1 MEKSHQCLKVV
12 IILTLALAS
21 TAAAIVDLDAQGVT
35 DQDGP
40 RDGVYLPGNSISLSW
55 LVYNHGD
62 ETSADY
68 SIEFFIGDYSIG
80 SESSSGIEGAS
91 NDYDTG
97 TFSLPSDIPA
107 GEYSIRMEISCSND
121 NTSGN
126 NETSGSTITIAEL
139 GPPDL
144 SFSSL
149 SVMDHPD
156 DGLFYGGDSIN
167 LDCAVNNIGG
177 TTSDSYT
184 VEFYVDGRSI
194 GSESRSGIAGR
205 ESDGFWPTVSLPSD
219 LAAGSYSITAELSCS
234 NDSDSGNNSSSA
246 SITVGK
252 RMPPNISIVS
262 VNAANG
268 IYEPGDSIN
277 VGIALECSGGQTSGS
292 IDIDFCAS
300 VDTTVSIDD
309 YRIGSTGLG
318 SLQPGESYRSDIMCQ
333 FPGDIPLGKYYIGII
348 ATFPSD
354 GELDTGTA
362 YDPVFVYVGVPS
374 DLLVQSVDATDG
386 TYSSGDLIKVY
397 SLIKNIGGQ
406 ISTDYRVNYYLS
418 RDSTITTQDY
428 SIGYTDRAPLPP
440 GQQHSYEATCRIPS
454 NLSVGDYYVGVIV
467 TCSNDYDP
475 ANNVKRDSRTI
486 VFSQPTDIVAG
497 RAMYQDRDGGEHPI
511 RYALVEICDSGT
523 DGVLATTH
531 TDSNGNYSVR
541 VPTDGATAQDVYVKV
556 CTEGVSGAYPDTT
569 STICRVMDKVFDE
582 IYCLKSDIYHYP
594 EDSPLTVDM
603 VAPDS
608 GGEFMVFDS
617 VVEGFGKAIEFF
629 DIELEG
635 IAVFWPSVEADSFYD
650 PCAVEVHI
658 SQDDRGDRDVIIHE
672 YGHYLTQMN
681 GFAKGDVGDYAG
693 HYWNADLRYSPHY
706 HTNEQARNLAFRE
719 AWASLYSVA
728 VQYGDTWYPY
738 SGDAVYQDLDEE
750 SEWMLEADLEWDFD
764 PDSDYRPGEYF
775 ENMNACALWDIFDDY
790 SASEGHFDRLSDP
803 GLEKIWLVSQQYKP
817 DDILQFWDGW
827 CENYGIEDN
836 ITRIFKAHQM
846 PHGDSGGYQVPENRP
861 PTADAG
867 EDQTVLQTCEW
878 GAWVTLSGS
887 GYDPDGEEVVCSWS
901 ADAVHRTRS
910 DDGAEMSAV
919 FSVGTT
925 TATLKVRDYQYI
937 HEVTDEV
944 EITVIATDP
953 DTWTEPCF

>member
-318 SLQPGESYRSDIMCQ
+318 SLQPGESYSSDIICQ
-333 FPGDIPLGKYYIGII
+333 LPGDIPLGQYYIGII
-348 ATFPSD
+348 ATYPGG
-354 GELDTGTA
+354 GELETGTA
-362 YDPVFVYVGVPS
+362 YDATSVFVGVPS

-386 TYSSGDLIKVY
+386 TYSSGDPINIY

-406 ISTDYRVNYYLS
+406 ISTDYIVSYYLS
-418 RDSTITTQDY
+418 RDTTITTQDY
-428 SIGYTDRAPLPP
+428 SIGYANRAGLPP
-440 GQQHSYEATCRIPS
+440 DEQHSFEATCRIPS
-454 NLSVGDYYVGVIV
+454 NLAVGDYHVGVIV
-467 TCSNDYDP
+467 TCSNDYNPD
-475 ANNVKRDSRTI
+475 NNVNRDSGTI
-486 VFSQPTDIVAG
+486 LISQPTDVVAG
-497 RAMYQDRDGGEHPI
+497 RATYEDRDGGEHPI
-511 RYALVEICDSGT
+511 RYALVEICDGGT
-523 DGVLATTH
+523 DDVIRTTH
-531 TDSNGNYSVR
+531 TDGNGNYSVR
-541 VPTDGATAQDVYVKV
+541 IPNDGATAQDVYVKV
-556 CTEGVSGAYPDTT
+556 CTDGVGGAYPDTT
-569 STICRVMDKVFDE
+569 STICTVRDKIFDE
-582 IYCLKSDIYHYP
+582 IYCLQSDIYHSP
-594 EDSPLTVDM
+594 ADSPLTVDM
-603 VAPDS
+603 VAPES

-617 VVEGFGKAIEFF
+617 VVEGFGKAKEFF
-629 DIELEG
+629 GVELEG
-635 IAVFWPSVEADSFYD
+635 ITVLWPNLEAYSFYD
-650 PCAVEVHI
+650 PCTVEMSI

-672 YGHYLTQMN
+672 YGHYFTQKN
-681 GFAKGDVGDYAG
+681 GFAKGDVGVYGG
-693 HYWNADLRYSPHY
+693 HYWNADLRYRPSSR
-706 HTNEQARNLAFRE
+706 TQEQARNMAFRE
-719 AWASLYSVA
+719 AWASLYSIA
-728 VQYGDTWYPY
+728 VQYGDKWYPY

-750 SEWMLEADLEWDFD
+750 SEWMLWANLESDFD
-764 PDSDYRPGEYF
+764 PDYSPGEYF
-775 ENMNACALWDIFDDY
+775 ENMNACVLWDIFDDA
-790 SASEGHFDRLSDP
+790 SASESHFDRLSDP
-803 GLEKIWLVSQQYKP
+803 GLEKIWLVSRYYKP

-827 CENYGIEDN
+827 CQNYGLEDN
-836 ITRIFKAHQM
+836 IQRIFKMHQM
-846 PHGDSGGYQVPENRP
+846 PHGDKGYQVPEDRP
-861 PTADAG
+861 PIADAG
-867 EDQTVLQTCEW
+867 EEQTVLQTCEL

-887 GYDPDGEEVVCSWS
+887 GYDPDGEEVKCSWS
-901 ADAVHRTRS
+901 ADADYKTRS
-910 DDGAEMSAV
+910 SDGTAMTAI
-919 FSVGTT
+919 FSVGET
-925 TATLKVRDYQYI
+925 TATFKVRDRQFGQ
-937 HEVTDEV
+937 EATDEV
-944 EITVIATDP
+944 KITVIATDP
-953 DTWTEPCF
+953 ETWTESCF